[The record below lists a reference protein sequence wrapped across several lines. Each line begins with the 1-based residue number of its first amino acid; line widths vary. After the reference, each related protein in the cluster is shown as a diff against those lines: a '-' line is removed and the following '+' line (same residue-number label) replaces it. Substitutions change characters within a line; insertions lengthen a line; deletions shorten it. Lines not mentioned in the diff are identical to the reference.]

1 MNKFSLSV
9 STIKYSLN
17 ENAYWIAKTNYR
29 ISNWKCWWE
38 EDEGDYTMCKV
49 MAIMAM
55 MMMNIRMHAFIDN
68 M

>member
-1 MNKFSLSV
+1 MQMHIEQQKQIIESPIESADGE
-9 STIKYSLN
+9 K
-17 ENAYWIAKTNYR
+17 
-29 ISNWKCWWE
+29 
-38 EDEGDYTMCKV
+38 DEGDYTMCKV

>member
-1 MNKFSLSV
+1 M
-9 STIKYSLN
+9 
-17 ENAYWIAKTNYR
+17 EMHDWIAKTNSGSP
-29 ISNWKCWWE
+29 IESADGEK
-38 EDEGDYTMCKV
+38 DEGDYTMCKV